1 MFVKTFIVIFSY
13 LLCNFFSVQSKL
25 TDLYQS
31 ACQESERKVEEL
43 AKALEQLQAMVS
55 EVEDERDGYSATV
68 KDLEN
73 K

>member
-1 MFVKTFIVIFSY
+1 MFVKAFIVIFSY
-13 LLCNFFSVQSKL
+13 LLYNFFSVQSKL

-55 EVEDERDGYSATV
+55 EVEDERDGYATTV